1 MARFP
6 SPYLN
11 TTNADD
17 PIMERV
23 PMDKTGIGATSAG
36 LPKGGV
42 NSSGMTIKHTGGNM
56 GSSDR

>member
-11 TTNADD
+11 ETNASD

-23 PMDKTGIGATSAG
+23 PMDKMGIGANNAG
-36 LPKGGV
+36 LPNSGV
-42 NSSGMTIKHTGGNM
+42 NSGDMTLKHVGGDM
-56 GSSDR
+56 GKAQS